1 MPPFRVF
8 LCAALAAT
16 TASAQLPKT
25 EIFLFKLQR
34 KDTVFSI
41 SEPRNIS
48 FHKGYDSQPSFY
60 QAEPKM
66 LFVSEVD
73 SNHTE
78 IMRIDLDDKKPK
90 ARRITKTK
98 ENVYSPRA
106 YGRELRISAIKG
118 SEQRLAS
125 FNAEGKQE
133 DTLFTHPD
141 SLAYYTW
148 YNDSTQAVAMVL
160 SNPHKLVLLKHDS
173 AGARELA
180 QNVGRSM
187 WVWKKGVLFVQHP
200 EKSGQRSSIRYID
213 FSKGGKVYPVMELPG
228 PGEDFGLHGDV
239 LFTSDT
245 AGLLFCEF
253 MENRVW
259 KRVLNESKVS
269 IKGATR
275 MVPRPGLTEMALVL
289 PEEPWMLV
297 PPPEPKPKE
306 GGKTPARKDQAKQK
320 KSTEKK

>member
-1 MPPFRVF
+1 MLRNHILFGAVLSASTVF
-8 LCAALAAT
+8 
-16 TASAQLPKT
+16 AQLPKT
-25 EIFLFKLQR
+25 EVFLFKMQR

-41 SEPRNIS
+41 SDPRNIS

-60 QAEPKM
+60 QGEPKM

-78 IMRIDLDDKKPK
+78 IMRIDLDEKKPK

-106 YGRELRISAIKG
+106 YGREQRISAIKG
-118 SEQRLAS
+118 PEQRLAS
-125 FNAEGKQE
+125 FSVDGKQE

-148 YNDSTQAVAMVL
+148 FNDSTQAVAMIL
-160 SNPHKLVLLKHDS
+160 TNPHKLVLLKRDS
-173 AGARELA
+173 TGARELA
-180 QNVGRSM
+180 QRVGRSL

-213 FSKGGKVYPVMELPG
+213 FTKGGKIYPVMELPG
-228 PGEDFGLHGDV
+228 PGEDFGLSGDV
-239 LFTSDT
+239 LFTSDS

-253 MENRVW
+253 MENRIW
-259 KRVLNESKVS
+259 KRVLNETNVS
-269 IKGATR
+269 LAGVTR
-275 MVPRPGLTEMALVL
+275 IVPRPGLTEMALVL
-289 PEEPWMLV
+289 PEEPWMLI
-297 PPPEPKPKE
+297 PPPEPAPKSVGKASAQKGQSKPK
-306 GGKTPARKDQAKQK
+306 RN
-320 KSTEKK
+320 TEKK

>member
-1 MPPFRVF
+1 MLRFHVSLAVLF
-8 LCAALAAT
+8 AASA
-16 TASAQLPKT
+16 ASAQLPKT
-25 EIFLFKLQR
+25 EVFLFKLQR

-60 QAEPKM
+60 QGEQKM

-78 IMRIDLDDKKPK
+78 IMRIDLDEKKPK
-90 ARRITKTK
+90 PKRLTKTK
-98 ENVYSPRA
+98 ENVYSPRV
-106 YGRELRISAIKG
+106 YSREQRISAIKG
-118 SEQRLAS
+118 PEQRLAS

-148 YNDSTQAVAMVL
+148 LNDSTQAIAMVL
-160 SNPHKLVLLKHDS
+160 SNPHKLVFLKRDS

-200 EKSGQRSSIRYID
+200 EKAGQRSSIRYVD
-213 FSKGGKVYPVMELPG
+213 FTKSGKIYPVIELPG
-228 PGEDFGLHGDV
+228 PGEDFGLSGDV

-245 AGLLFCEF
+245 AGLLYCEF
-253 MENRVW
+253 MENRMW
-259 KRVLNESKVS
+259 KRVLNDSKVS
-269 IKGATR
+269 LKGATR
-275 MVPRPGLTEMALVL
+275 IVPRAGLSEMALVL
-289 PEEPWMLV
+289 PEEPWMLI
-297 PPPEPKPKE
+297 PPPEPTPKE
-306 GGKTPARKDQAKQK
+306 DGKTPASKDQDKKKKGSQK
-320 KSTEKK
+320 K